1 MVGDIVIAPVPY
13 TDLSGSKNRPVAL
26 VADVRMG
33 DWVVCAIT
41 GAQQRRPEDLEI
53 TQSDMQSGGL
63 RRNSWV
69 RTGRL
74 YTLNDS
80 LFRGLVGRLTDGKT
94 AEIRNAVRS
103 LF

>member
-13 TDLSGSKNRPVAL
+13 TDLSGSKERLVVL

-33 DWVVCAIT
+33 DWIVCAIT
-41 GAQQRRPEDLEI
+41 GTRQRRPGDMAI
-53 TQSDMQSGGL
+53 TRQDVQGTGL
-63 RRNSWV
+63 RRDSWV

-80 LFRGLVGRLTDGKT
+80 LFGRVIGGLTDAKLV
-94 AEIRNAVRS
+94 EILRAVRS